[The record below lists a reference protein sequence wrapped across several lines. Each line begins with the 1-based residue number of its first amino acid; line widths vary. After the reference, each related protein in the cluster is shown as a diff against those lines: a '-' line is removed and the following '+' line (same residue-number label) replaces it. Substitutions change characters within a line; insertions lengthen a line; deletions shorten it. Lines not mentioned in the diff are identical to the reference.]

1 MNKIAEKGMWRR
13 TISLYREF
21 QIPWLLYFV
30 QTVVGF
36 VSARVAILYVPY
48 ETKLQLGQIEDFS
61 VLWIYVGLMLLTTVI
76 GIVDQVLRFYS
87 ELIVERNLKNR
98 LIEHSVRLPLR
109 DLEQNASRIVSWIN
123 GDCAYANNLILS
135 VIGFLTG
142 VASAYMSITSM
153 AAIDKSMLVLVP
165 VIVVYVLFS
174 TWLAG
179 RLLFLRERRGRLAF
193 SELTAYMAEHLSF
206 VTQLKQLHTKKE
218 ELVRG
223 KKAVMQLY
231 SAEVYQ
237 AALTLIGNLVS
248 GSLQRV
254 MTILVFVLGVP
265 MVRGGA
271 MELDGLVNF
280 KTYILMAYGAF
291 SSVPDLYRS
300 LMMSNGQLFYIS
312 GLMAKKEETYDRG
325 RTMDIEDENI
335 VFEDVSFGYGEDA
348 AIQNATFTIPK
359 GKVTALVGPNGSGKS
374 TLFKL
379 IERFY
384 SPDDGKIFFGPYD
397 VEKLQLQEW
406 RQSIA
411 YVLQEPQLFNGTIRD
426 NINYG
431 MSRKVAEEETVNAA
445 KLACAD
451 EFIRDLPGGYDFEIG
466 ENGCRLSAGQRQR
479 IAIARAVMLNP
490 AYLLLDEVT
499 CNMDVYAEQAVTKAL
514 LRLMEGRTTVMIT
527 HDMRML
533 EHADHVIVL
542 NRGKIE
548 AEGGTEEVKQSS
560 ETLRRLVAV
569 NV

>member
-21 QIPWLLYFV
+21 QIPWLLYLV

-193 SELTAYMAEHLSF
+193 SQLTAYMAEHLSF

-451 EFIRDLPGGYDFEIG
+451 EFIRELPGGYDFEIG

>member
-21 QIPWLLYFV
+21 QIPWLLYLV

-193 SELTAYMAEHLSF
+193 SQLTAYMAEHLSF

-431 MSRKVAEEETVNAA
+431 MSREVAEEETVNAA

>member
-13 TISLYREF
+13 TISLYSEF
-21 QIPWLLYFV
+21 QIPWLLYLV

-193 SELTAYMAEHLSF
+193 SQLTAYMAEHLSF

-431 MSRKVAEEETVNAA
+431 MSREVAEEETVNAA

>member
-13 TISLYREF
+13 TISLYSEF
-21 QIPWLLYFV
+21 QIPWLLYLV

-193 SELTAYMAEHLSF
+193 SQLTAYMAEHLSF

-431 MSRKVAEEETVNAA
+431 MSREVAEEETVNAA

-527 HDMRML
+527 HDMSML

>member
-431 MSRKVAEEETVNAA
+431 MSREVAEEETVNAA